1 MSSTPR
7 KKQRREWPYRLS
19 VTLLVWSSIAVTLF
33 PVAGTYYN
41 NWRGIQQA
49 NGAISTQSDPAV
61 NTNWLA
67 KARAYNASL
76 PAGAVTDPWTG
87 VDMTKT
93 PQYKAYLAQL
103 AETDVMARLRIP
115 AIGVTV
121 PVRHG
126 TSEEVLDMGAGHM
139 FGSSLPVGGA
149 GTHSAISAHR
159 GLTNMTAFDELPEVV
174 VGDQFFLDV
183 AGQTLAYRVT
193 RIAVVVPTDTKQ
205 VLRAAGKDQV
215 TLITCTPYGINSHRL
230 LVTGD
235 RIPLEQSNPADAQ
248 WQQTFDWRIQ
258 PWMRMRFGIAAGAL
272 LLWLGLVASWI
283 REDRR
288 RVRRRKALRAKE
300 AAEARAGA
308 DAGAAK
314 GSGA

>member
-1 MSSTPR
+1 
-7 KKQRREWPYRLS
+7 
-19 VTLLVWSSIAVTLF
+19 
-33 PVAGTYYN
+33 
-41 NWRGIQQA
+41 
-49 NGAISTQSDPAV
+49 
-61 NTNWLA
+61 
-67 KARAYNASL
+67 
-76 PAGAVTDPWTG
+76 
-87 VDMTKT
+87 
-93 PQYKAYLAQL
+93 
-103 AETDVMARLRIP
+103 
-115 AIGVTV
+115 
-121 PVRHG
+121 
-126 TSEEVLDMGAGHM
+126 M

-149 GTHSAISAHR
+149 GTHSAIAAHR
-159 GLTNMTAFDELPEVV
+159 GLTTMTAFDELPEVV

-288 RVRRRKALRAKE
+288 RARRRKALRAKE
-300 AAEARAGA
+300 TAEARAGA

>member
-1 MSSTPR
+1 M
-7 KKQRREWPYRLS
+7 
-19 VTLLVWSSIAVTLF
+19 
-33 PVAGTYYN
+33 
-41 NWRGIQQA
+41 
-49 NGAISTQSDPAV
+49 
-61 NTNWLA
+61 
-67 KARAYNASL
+67 
-76 PAGAVTDPWTG
+76 
-87 VDMTKT
+87 
-93 PQYKAYLAQL
+93 
-103 AETDVMARLRIP
+103 
-115 AIGVTV
+115 
-121 PVRHG
+121 
-126 TSEEVLDMGAGHM
+126 
-139 FGSSLPVGGA
+139 
-149 GTHSAISAHR
+149 
-159 GLTNMTAFDELPEVV
+159 
-174 VGDQFFLDV
+174 
-183 AGQTLAYRVT
+183 
-193 RIAVVVPTDTKQ
+193 VVPTDTKQ